1 VPWWLQDSKN
11 RTPVANSQGSGAG
24 IDGLVARMKICL
36 VAPVSRWRGGIH
48 QYSVHL
54 ANNLA
59 KSAEVEVVS
68 YKTLFPRWLY
78 PGKVEE
84 FSGEIPVA
92 GNIPVHEIL
101 KYHSVL
107 SSFKAARLIEN
118 NIRPDVVDIQW
129 FVPQH
134 GFVLIP
140 LILFLKFWFRSKARV
155 LLTVHNVLPH
165 ENRLFD
171 RSLTQWAFRFSD
183 RLLVHAEK
191 LRDEAVEQFNEPP
204 AKIAVVPHGICA
216 DGAISTAKGTAR
228 TQLGIKE
235 RHVLLFFGYVRPYKG
250 LQDLIEA
257 VELVA
262 ARFDVAL
269 VIAGEFFSGL
279 SECREA
285 LANKGL
291 LERTYL
297 HARYIDAE
305 EVQTF
310 FGAADLLVQPYRK
323 FSGQSGVT
331 QTAYLHG
338 LPVIATDLGGLPEL
352 VKHGKTGFIVPPRDP
367 SALAAAIETL
377 LADEEKRQQYGLNGK
392 RLLENELGWDRV
404 TETLVKIYAET

>member
-1 VPWWLQDSKN
+1 
-11 RTPVANSQGSGAG
+11 
-24 IDGLVARMKICL
+24 MKICL

-59 KSAEVEVVS
+59 KNNLVEVIS
-68 YKTLFPRWLY
+68 YRTLFPRWLY
-78 PGKVEE
+78 PGRVNE
-84 FSGEIPVA
+84 FSGEIPLA
-92 GNIPVHEIL
+92 GRIPVHEIL

-107 SSFKAARLIEN
+107 SAFRAARLMKN
-118 NIRPDVVDIQW
+118 SIRPDVVDIQW

-171 RSLTQWAFRFSD
+171 RWLTQWAFRFSD

-204 AKIAVVPHGICA
+204 DKIAVLPHGICA
-216 DGAISTAKGTAR
+216 DGAISIGKEMAR
-228 TQLGIKE
+228 ARLGIRE
-235 RHVLLFFGYVRPYKG
+235 RYVLLFFGYVRPYKG

-257 VELVA
+257 AEIVA
-262 ARFDVAL
+262 ERFDVAL

-279 SECREA
+279 TECQEA
-285 LANKGL
+285 LAKKGL
-291 LERTYL
+291 LARTYL
-297 HARYIDAE
+297 HARYIETE
-305 EVQTF
+305 EVQNF
-310 FGAADLLVQPYRK
+310 FGAADLLVQPYIK

-331 QTAYLHG
+331 QTAYLHS
-338 LPVIATDLGGLPEL
+338 LPVVATDVGGLPEL
-352 VKHGKTGFIVPPRDP
+352 VKQGETGLIVRPQDP
-367 SALAAAIETL
+367 KGLAAAIESL
-377 LADEEKRQQYGLNGK
+377 LTDNEKRQQYGVNGK
-392 RLLENELGWDRV
+392 QFLQNELGWDRV
-404 TETLVKIYAET
+404 TESLVKIYAET